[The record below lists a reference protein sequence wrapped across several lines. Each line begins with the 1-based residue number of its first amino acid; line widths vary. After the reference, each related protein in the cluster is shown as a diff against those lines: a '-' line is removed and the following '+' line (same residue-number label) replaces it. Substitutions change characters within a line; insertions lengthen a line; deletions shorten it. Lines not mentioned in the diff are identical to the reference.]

1 VPNIGGTPFYA
12 QIDGFLRAA
21 RNIEY
26 AVPTSYIQ
34 DPIAVRESRI
44 FYNSVGL
51 KLGVDIYHGIKLD
64 TRLRAAHVAYHNIK
78 LCSSDATLD
87 VNGDSSCVHG
97 SDAMLSDANAPDA
110 SAIPKPGLEGWDV
123 SNETTFTVDR
133 RANWYGV
140 STGTRVIASF
150 ETSLPQLGS
159 AFHYYDFGAQFY
171 HAWRFLERHN
181 LVFKTQLHVG
191 HHLPFQQEFLTGG
204 TSMRGWLNNQFRGD
218 FQTISNIEYSVPLF
232 AIPFPKPVGE
242 LAIRALAFFD
252 TSYTTFLSSVDNTE
266 RNYLPNSAFANQSGF
281 APFKNSIGVG
291 TRFYLREVVIPLL
304 GLDFGYGLEAKDF
317 QIYLAIGLTD

>member
-1 VPNIGGTPFYA
+1 
-12 QIDGFLRAA
+12 
-21 RNIEY
+21 
-26 AVPTSYIQ
+26 
-34 DPIAVRESRI
+34 
-44 FYNSVGL
+44 
-51 KLGVDIYHGIKLD
+51 
-64 TRLRAAHVAYHNIK
+64 
-78 LCSSDATLD
+78 
-87 VNGDSSCVHG
+87 
-97 SDAMLSDANAPDA
+97 
-110 SAIPKPGLEGWDV
+110 V
-123 SNETTFTVDR
+123 SNELTFTVDR

-171 HAWRFLERHN
+171 RAYKILERHN
-181 LVFKTQLHVG
+181 LVIKSQLHIG

-218 FQTISNIEYSVPLF
+218 FQTFSNVEYSVPLF
-232 AIPFPKPVGE
+232 TIPFPRPVGE
-242 LAIRALAFFD
+242 LAVRALAFVD
-252 TSYTTFLSSVDNTE
+252 TSYTTFLSSSDNPD
-266 RNYLPNSAFANQSGF
+266 RNYLPNSSFTNQSGF
-281 APFKNSIGVG
+281 APFKNSIGLG